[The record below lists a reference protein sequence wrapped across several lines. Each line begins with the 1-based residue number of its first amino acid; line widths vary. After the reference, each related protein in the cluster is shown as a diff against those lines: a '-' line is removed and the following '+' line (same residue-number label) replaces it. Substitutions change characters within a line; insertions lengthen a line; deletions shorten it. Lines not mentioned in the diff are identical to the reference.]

1 MDYENRKYV
10 IATEYLCA
18 DGKSD
23 VSDAIQK
30 LIDTHPKRTIFFP
43 DGVYLLSKPILTS
56 SDNEKSVDLA
66 LSNFA
71 RFLAAPDWNSGEAMV
86 RLGAKDGVNSLAPG
100 SNYGLTG
107 GIIDGNGVAK
117 GVSIDGGRETRIQN
131 ADIKNASVGLHIKYG
146 ANNGSSDAD
155 IMNVNV
161 TGNGKRD
168 SVGVLIEG
176 FDNTLTNMRLGNVFT
191 GVVVKSGG
199 NILRNIHP
207 LLYMNEVAK
216 AEYEKTAGFYVFNP
230 MNWFD
235 YCYSDQY
242 STGFETTGGGVFK
255 NCFCWWYSDEEKTHL
270 AFRSTG
276 AFIGSIDTL
285 VIGGKSHPEAENR
298 FAPEGTQFFGAVSG
312 VVNVLKDGTAV
323 KVMG

>member
-1 MDYENRKYV
+1 MNFENRNFV
-10 IATEYLCA
+10 IATDFLCE

-23 VSDAIQK
+23 VSDVIQN
-30 LIDTHPKRTIFFP
+30 LIDTHPNRTIFFP
-43 DGVYLLSKPILTS
+43 DGVYLLKKPILTS
-56 SDNEKSVDLA
+56 SDSEKSVDLV

-71 RFLAAPDWNSGEAMV
+71 RFLAAPDWDSEEAMV

-107 GIIDGNGVAK
+107 GIIDGNGIAK

-131 ADIKNASVGLHIKYG
+131 VNIKNASVGLHIQYG

-176 FDNTLTNMRLGNVFT
+176 FDNTLTNMRLADVFT

-199 NILRNIHP
+199 NMLRNIHP
-207 LLYMNEVAK
+207 LLYMNDAAK
-216 AEYEKTAGFYVFNP
+216 ADYEKTAGFRILNP

-242 STGFETTGGGVFK
+242 STGFETTGGGIFK
-255 NCFCWWYSDEEKTHL
+255 NCFSWWYSDEEKTHI
-270 AFRSTG
+270 AFRSAG
-276 AFIGSIDTL
+276 PFIGSVDTL
-285 VIGGKSHPEAENR
+285 VIGGKSHPAHPNR
-298 FAPEGTQFFGAVSG
+298 FMPEDSA
-312 VVNVLKDGTAV
+312 
-323 KVMG
+323 VMGTVREVVCVSDDGSVVRIC

>member
-1 MDYENRKYV
+1 MDYENRNYV
-10 IATEYLCA
+10 NAADDLRA
-18 DGKSD
+18 DGKTD
-23 VSDAIQK
+23 VSDAIQD
-30 LIDTHPKRTIFFP
+30 LIDRHPNRTIFFP

-56 SDNEKSVDLA
+56 SDSRKSVDLV

-71 RFLAAPDWNSGEAMV
+71 RFLAAPGWDSAEAMV

-107 GIIDGNGVAK
+107 GIIDGNGIAR

-131 ADIKNASVGLHIKYG
+131 VDIKNASVGLHIRHG

-161 TGNGKRD
+161 TGNGNAD

-176 FDNTLTNMRLGNVFT
+176 FDNTLTNMRLANVFT

-199 NILRNIHP
+199 NMLRNIHP
-207 LLYMNEVAK
+207 LLYMNDVSK
-216 AEYEKTAGFYVFNP
+216 AEYEKTAGFRVLNP

-242 STGFETTGGGVFK
+242 STGFETTGGGIFK
-255 NCFCWWYSDEEKTHL
+255 NCFCWWYSGEEKTHL
-270 AFRSTG
+270 AFRSEG
-276 AFIGSIDTL
+276 PFIGSIDTL
-285 VIGGKSHPEAENR
+285 LIGGKSHSESENR
-298 FAPEGTQFFGAVSG
+298 FAPEGTQFHGAVSG
-312 VVNVLKDGTAV
+312 VVRVLGDGTAE